1 MNIQP
6 LWAMDGYEDETPMG
20 ITPVETPTETPA
32 KKYDHG
38 KPRYDLVPGDALE
51 EIVKV
56 LTYGAEKY
64 ADRNWEKGLSYGR
77 VFAAMMRHSWSWL
90 RRENNGVDPETGLSH
105 LAHAGCC
112 IMFLLAFEQRGMTNF
127 DDR

>member
-1 MNIQP
+1 MGNWKAEVVAESRPAP
-6 LWAMDGYEDETPMG
+6 LEDSLEPAMKFDTS
-20 ITPVETPTETPA
+20 
-32 KKYDHG
+32 
-38 KPRYDLVPGDALE
+38 KPRYDLLPPDALE

-77 VFAAMMRHSWSWL
+77 CFAALMRHCWSWMK
-90 RRENNGVDPETGLSH
+90 RENGGYDSETKLSH

-112 IMFLLAFEQRGMTNF
+112 ILFLLAFEQRGMGQF
-127 DDR
+127 DDRP